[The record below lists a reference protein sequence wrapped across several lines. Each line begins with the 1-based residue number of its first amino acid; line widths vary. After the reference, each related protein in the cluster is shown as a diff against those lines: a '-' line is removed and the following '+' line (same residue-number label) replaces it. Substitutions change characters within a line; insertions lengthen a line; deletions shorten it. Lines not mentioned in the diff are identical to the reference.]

1 MSKRLVQDVNKGIF
15 LYSEQVALSCGRFA
29 PRGHLATS
37 VGIFTVAPEGSGAV
51 VISGKEPRDGS
62 KHPTTHRTASHN
74 NYPALNVKG
83 IEVEKSYSMPTHLR
97 ETHSARISKCFF
109 MSVLH

>member
-1 MSKRLVQDVNKGIF
+1 MGD
-15 LYSEQVALSCGRFA
+15 FA

-37 VGIFTVAPEGSGAV
+37 VGLFIVTPEGSGAV

-62 KHPTTHRTASHN
+62 EHPRTHRTASHN
-74 NYPALNVKG
+74 NYPALNVRG
-83 IEVEKSYSMPTHLR
+83 IEVEKSYCMPTHLR
-97 ETHSARISKCFF
+97 ETRFARISKCLF